1 MTDRELEHKIRT
13 AFSHAAPDIL
23 DTVLQDCQHDTERKV
38 IIMKEAPK
46 RRTLVKRLAGIAA
59 ALFLLLAVAAH
70 LPKGNG
76 SLPVAVPTTTA
87 ATTTSAPAASAT
99 ENTAGTDTQTT
110 TQTAQIIVTKAT
122 TVTQATTVAQPTND
136 MPTTTGTAP
145 TQMAGGPY
153 ANNWSVTHPFKEK
166 LWINCAFSA
175 RDVVDPE
182 TYNTFIKQFQ
192 HLGGT
197 RPLWEN
203 NAYVMIQELNIP
215 REVFERACQGKR
227 EQYGSSNAYVL
238 TEADVEM
245 LYTGT
250 KAEVYAY
257 FLTAYAVLVDET
269 PYSVYWLA
277 THTAE
282 EYAAAGMTTQQVE
295 AAYVGI
301 FSENA
306 PLDAGLREHV
316 REQLSRMLG
325 ETYTSFGQ

>member
-23 DTVLQDCQHDTERKV
+23 DTVLQDCQRHTERKV
-38 IIMKEAPK
+38 IVMNNSPK
-46 RRTLVKRLAGIAA
+46 RRTVIKRLVGIAA
-59 ALFLLLAVAAH
+59 GLFLLLAVAAH
-70 LPKGNG
+70 LPKNNG
-76 SLPVAVPTTTA
+76 SLPATVPTTTG
-87 ATTTSAPAASAT
+87 ATTTGAPATSST
-99 ENTAGTDTQTT
+99 EKTTSTDVQVT

-122 TVTQATTVAQPTND
+122 TVAQTTTVAQPTGD
-136 MPTTTGTAP
+136 TPTTTGTIP
-145 TQMAGGPY
+145 TQIADPY
-153 ANNWSVTHPFKEK
+153 ANMWSISHPFKEK
-166 LWINCAFSA
+166 MWINCAFSA

-182 TYNTFIKQFQ
+182 TYDAFIKQFQ

-215 REVFERACQGKR
+215 REVFERACQTKR
-227 EQYGSSNAYVL
+227 EQYGSSPNACVL

-282 EYAAAGMTTQQVE
+282 EYVAAGMTTQQVE
-295 AAYVGI
+295 AAYLGI

-306 PLDAGLREHV
+306 ELNAGQREHV

-325 ETYTSFGQ
+325 ETYTSFNQ